1 MKKIIK
7 IILLAVLG
15 LTIVGCSKVSD
26 EVMLQSEIAL
36 ENGAIFV
43 DVRSKEEYKD
53 KHIEGSIN
61 IPISSI
67 HDMYTS
73 LPKDKEIIVYCR
85 TGTRS
90 SIVADFLRE
99 KGRMVFDIKTQDNM
113 RAALNPNKFV
123 NKNIPKSDK

>member
-26 EVMLQSEIAL
+26 EVMLESEIAL
-36 ENGAIFV
+36 EKGAVFV
-43 DVRSKEEYKD
+43 DVRSKEEYKE

-61 IPISSI
+61 IPISYI

-73 LPKDKEIIVYCR
+73 LPKDKKIIVYCR

-90 SIVADFLRE
+90 SIVANFLRE
-99 KGRMVFDIKTQDNM
+99 KGWIVFDLKTQDNM
-113 RAALNPNKFV
+113 RTALKPNKFI
-123 NKNIPKSDK
+123 NKNIQKIDK